1 MTGTYVLSAG
11 YYDAYYLK
19 AQKVRQ
25 LIAADFKRAFAEVD
39 VLMGPTTPTPAFAI
53 GAKTSDPITM
63 YLNDIYTIGANLAGL
78 PGISV
83 PCGFAGGLPVGLQI
97 VGPHFSEARLLN
109 AAHVFQRETDWHT
122 RVPER
127 FS

>member
-11 YYDAYYLK
+11 YYEAYYLR

-25 LIAADFKRAFAEVD
+25 LIAADFKNAFAKVD
-39 VLMGPTTPTPAFAI
+39 VIAGPTAPTPAFAL
-53 GAKTSDPITM
+53 GEKTDDPITM

-83 PCGFAGGLPVGLQI
+83 PCGFADGLPVGLQL
-97 VGPHFSEARLLN
+97 VGPHFAEERILQ
-109 AAHVFQRETDWHT
+109 AAHQYQLLTDWH
-122 RVPER
+122 RACPEE
-127 FS
+127 FT